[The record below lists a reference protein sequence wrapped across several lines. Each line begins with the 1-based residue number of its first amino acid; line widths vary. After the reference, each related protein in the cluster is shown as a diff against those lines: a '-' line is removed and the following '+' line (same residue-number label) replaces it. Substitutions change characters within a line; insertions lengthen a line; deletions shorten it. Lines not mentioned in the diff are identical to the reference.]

1 MKTFSTAECQIIWLI
16 GAIER
21 LATLGLVEETPI
33 KLNNEKAIDLFLE
46 IDKSCHVLFK
56 DDYELAQILN
66 HVVKETCEEETD
78 IDVVNALVEL
88 LLEYKNNRYKLA
100 QRALELSFNK

>member
-1 MKTFSTAECQIIWLI
+1 MNVFSTTECQIVWLI
-16 GAIER
+16 GATER
-21 LATLGLVEETPI
+21 LASLGLLEETPL
-33 KLNNEKAIDLFLE
+33 KLSNEKAIDLFLE
-46 IDKSCHVLFK
+46 IDKSRHVLFK
-56 DDYELAQILN
+56 DDFEMAQILN

-88 LLEYKNNRYKLA
+88 ILEYKNNRYKLA

>member
-1 MKTFSTAECQIIWLI
+1 MNIFSTAECQLVWLV

-66 HVVKETCEEETD
+66 HVVKKTSKEE
-78 IDVVNALVEL
+78 IDANVVNALVEL
-88 LLEYKNNRYKLA
+88 ILEYKNNRYKLA